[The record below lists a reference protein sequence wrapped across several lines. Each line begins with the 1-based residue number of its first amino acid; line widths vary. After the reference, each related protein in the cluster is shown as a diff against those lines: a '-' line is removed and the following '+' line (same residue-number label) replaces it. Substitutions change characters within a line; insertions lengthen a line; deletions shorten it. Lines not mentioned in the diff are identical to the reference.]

1 MWLKTINRKLSII
14 LTHELGIKSVMR
26 CSVMNTDKPKR
37 GRGQPKKLD
46 PKIPRKMRLAPD
58 VDAIIRAQA
67 ANGTGAMT
75 RFVEDAIREKFNR
88 ESEK

>member
-1 MWLKTINRKLSII
+1 MGKINGRAYSGS
-14 LTHELGIKSVMR
+14 GIM
-26 CSVMNTDKPKR
+26 MDQPKR

-46 PKIPRKMRLAPD
+46 PKIHRKMRLAPD

-67 ANGTGAMT
+67 ENGTGAMT

-88 ESEK
+88 ESER

>member
-1 MWLKTINRKLSII
+1 
-14 LTHELGIKSVMR
+14 
-26 CSVMNTDKPKR
+26 MNTQQLIEMTKDQPKR

-67 ANGTGAMT
+67 ENGAGAMT
-75 RFVEDAIREKFNR
+75 RFVEEAIREKHQR
-88 ESEK
+88 ELYGTGF